1 MIGISRTLKFP
12 NCVDPIVTVD
22 AGQLDQVHTI
32 HRSNTIG
39 EVDRRQVDR
48 ISNSG
53 VQSRSG

>member
-1 MIGISRTLKFP
+1 MTGVGRTLKFP

-39 EVDRRQVDR
+39 EVDRRQVGR
-48 ISNSG
+48 ISYSG
-53 VQSRSG
+53 VQ